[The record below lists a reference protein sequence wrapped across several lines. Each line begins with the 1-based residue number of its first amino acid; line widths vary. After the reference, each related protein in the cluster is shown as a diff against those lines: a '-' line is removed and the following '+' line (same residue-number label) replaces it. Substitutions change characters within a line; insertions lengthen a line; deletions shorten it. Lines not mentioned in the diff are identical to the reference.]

1 MNPPQRI
8 QMWRGFAQRE
18 GTSSQVRCSVRLMQ
32 AVMAVYIET
41 TTFLWFI
48 AYRISFFSQKLSRI
62 SLRSRVTLLNHKK
75 SSGLGTPVLGTAMPR
90 LRGTPRRGAAWYAAK
105 SRRQRK
111 EAFEKAIAIAARRRR
126 SRGKAIIEEAPPDE
140 RQENLLAYTW
150 FSVPGQWNSGLNDGA
165 DSTVGATE
173 GLGHAD
179 NEAPYVPC
187 FVEEEAPPEP
197 NHPDPAP
204 QSSPPHAD
212 YLSLLFEVR
221 HLLADQVFRIERL
234 EQRMD
239 LFFAA
244 HSRATSKKQCPTCAR
259 VYVFPAR
266 WRHTEAAEALLG
278 SEVT

>member
-1 MNPPQRI
+1 MHPPRRI
-8 QMWRGFAQRE
+8 QIWRVLAQRE
-18 GTSSQVRCSVRLMQ
+18 GTSSQFRRSVRLML

-48 AYRISFFSQKLSRI
+48 ARRVSLFNQELSRNP
-62 SLRSRVTLLNHKK
+62 SYSRVTLLNSKQPN
-75 SSGLGTPVLGTAMPR
+75 GLGASELGTAMPR

-105 SRRQRK
+105 SRRKRK
-111 EAFEKAIAIAARRRR
+111 EAFEKAMVIARRRRR
-126 SRGKAIIEEAPPDE
+126 SRGSAIIEEAPPDE
-140 RQENLLAYTW
+140 RQEDLPAYTW
-150 FSVPGQWNSGLNDGA
+150 FSIPGHWNSGLNDGA
-165 DSTVGATE
+165 DSMAVATE

-179 NEAPYVPC
+179 NEAPYTPC
-187 FVEEEAPPEP
+187 YVEEEAPPEP
-197 NHPDPAP
+197 TQPDPVT

-244 HSRATSKKQCPTCAR
+244 RSRATPKKQCPTCAR

-266 WRHTEAAEALLG
+266 WRHTEAADALLG